1 MRSPRDETFLDAGSA
16 DGQLAHVPQPSAP
29 PGDAWEML
37 LARYPGEVQVAVH
50 QVVKGTSLG
59 VADALWA
66 LVITTCQP
74 KTTPQPPHECSG
86 A

>member
-1 MRSPRDETFLDAGSA
+1 MVNCSTCLSHWGRRVT
-16 DGQLAHVPQPSAP
+16 
-29 PGDAWEML
+29 PGKIL
-37 LARYPGEVQVAVH
+37 LASYPGQVQVAVH

-59 VADALWA
+59 VADTLRA

-74 KTTPQPPHECSG
+74 KTTLQPPHESSG